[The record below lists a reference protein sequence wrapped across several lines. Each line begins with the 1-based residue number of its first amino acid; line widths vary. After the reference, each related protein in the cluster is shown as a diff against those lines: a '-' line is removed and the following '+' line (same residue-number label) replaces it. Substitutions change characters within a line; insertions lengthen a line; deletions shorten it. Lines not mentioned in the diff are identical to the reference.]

1 MSVTPTRIGL
11 KNNAYFKD
19 NTKGFL
25 HMSEQNNTEMNF
37 QIQRIYT
44 KDVSFEAPNAP
55 HVFQKDWQPEVK
67 LDLDTASN
75 QLAEGVFE
83 VVLRVTVTASLGEET
98 AFLCEVQQ
106 GGIFSIDG
114 IDGNQM
120 AHCLGAYCPNILFP
134 YARETVTSLV
144 SRGTFP
150 QLNLAPVNF
159 DALFMNYLQQQA
171 GEGAEQHQDA

>member
-1 MSVTPTRIGL
+1 
-11 KNNAYFKD
+11 
-19 NTKGFL
+19 
-25 HMSEQNNTEMNF
+25 MSEQANTEMSF

-55 HVFQKDWQPEVK
+55 QIFQKEWQPEVK
-67 LDLDTASN
+67 LDLDTASG
-75 QLAEGVFE
+75 LLGDDVYE
-83 VVLRVTVTASLGEET
+83 VVLRVTVTATLGEET

-106 GGIFSIDG
+106 AGVFTISGIEST
-114 IDGNQM
+114 QL

-134 YARETVTSLV
+134 YAREAITSMV

-159 DALFMNYLQQQA
+159 DALFMSYLQQQQQQA
-171 GEGAEQHQDA
+171 EGAAEQNGQDA